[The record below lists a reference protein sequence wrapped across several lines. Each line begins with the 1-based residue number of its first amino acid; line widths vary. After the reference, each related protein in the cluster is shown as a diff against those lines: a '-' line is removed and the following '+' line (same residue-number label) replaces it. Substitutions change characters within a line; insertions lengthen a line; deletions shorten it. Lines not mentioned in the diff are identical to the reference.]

1 MYQTPLQRHIG
12 PLKAVSKAQRAVS
25 FVLLDWPGK
34 ARLRDRVEDLRLPL
48 HCHGISTFDGRLVEV
63 CGVVKVEDS
72 IGFDGET
79 AVTIDPPLPLRRG
92 RT

>member
-1 MYQTPLQRHIG
+1 M
-12 PLKAVSKAQRAVS
+12 SKGQRAVS

-48 HCHGISTFDGRLVEV
+48 RCHGISTFGGRLVEV
-63 CGVVKVEDS
+63 YGAATAEHSV
-72 IGFDGET
+72 GFDGET
-79 AVTIDPPLPLRRG
+79 AVTFDPPLPLRRG